1 MHSSSAQK
9 HFGLNWESGQVL
21 QSHQPDLSVCPDST
35 SADLNPDNDLAAGI
49 SAAQS
54 YNLAARPCL
63 AARALPAATA
73 PPSDRFQHCRF
84 APPSMVPSWLEKN
97 SERERRKRW
106 AVPREDWRPE

>member
-9 HFGLNWESGQVL
+9 HFGLNWEFGQVL

-35 SADLNPDNDLAAGI
+35 SADLNPDSDLAAGI

-54 YNLAARPCL
+54 YNLAARP
-63 AARALPAATA
+63 
-73 PPSDRFQHCRF
+73 SDRCRHCRF
-84 APPSMVPSWLEKN
+84 APPSRVPSWLEKN